1 MIGTIRR
8 VTVCTSILLIAIL
21 LPGWSSHNSRQLYIA
36 GVSEELAAFR
46 KSTIDNLEYKL
57 FFNIP
62 ENKDS
67 VVQATLE
74 LSYNA
79 DVSTPLI
86 LDFIPL
92 YAKDRALN
100 LSLLVNGKLFNTPLK
115 DEHIV
120 VPSRLINKGRN
131 IIHIEFIAGAQSL
144 NRREDLLYTL
154 LVPDRARTLFPCIDQ
169 PNLKARYSLTL
180 EIPATWRAVA
190 NGALKSTYKK
200 EGRVVMDFAK
210 TEPIPTYLFAF
221 VAGRMFE
228 ESFSKNNREI
238 KIFHREEDSLKLSQL
253 PGIANQ
259 IFYSLDWLEEYTGV
273 EYPFSKYDIAIIPG
287 FQYGG
292 MEHIGATLYA
302 HRTMFLERGASINE
316 ELARAKLIAH
326 ETAHMWFGDYV
337 TMCWFNEVW
346 TKEIFA
352 NWFAAKIVSPLYP
365 QVNHKLNFINSYFP
379 AAYSEDRTAGANAIN
394 RELRNLNRAGLIYGN
409 IIYNKAPI
417 VLEMLV
423 KKVGE
428 DRFKEGV
435 REYLKSYAYS
445 NATWDNLISIL
456 ENKTGKE
463 LKSWSD
469 KWVNESGM
477 PHIITEFDTIPNSN
491 GEEYGLFV
499 LDSTQAESI
508 AHTITDLNSEVSRLS
523 ALINIYE
530 NADAGYIPSKILFK
544 SISSIIE
551 LEKNLLIFTRA
562 VNYASSHVLLPYTND
577 IEKVLWSI
585 VERSDNL
592 QKRGIAFRKIIE
604 IAQSQESLERLLKI
618 WREPNEYTYV
628 VISQLDLIRISYL
641 TAIAFPEYYN
651 EIKEIQR
658 DRLESAERLAE
669 FDFVFP
675 SVSPDRSVRDSV
687 FKSLLKKENR
697 EIEPWATQSL
707 SNLNHRLRECYSIGY
722 IDPSLEILE
731 EIRESG
737 DIFFPTNWLRSLLS
751 GHTSLEAGDIVKRFL
766 ERNSQMDEKLISKI
780 LQQSHHLR

>member
-21 LPGWSSHNSRQLYIA
+21 LPGCSSQNSRQLYIA

-551 LEKNLLIFTRA
+551 REKDLLIFTRA

-722 IDPSLEILE
+722 IEPSLEILE

>member
-21 LPGWSSHNSRQLYIA
+21 LPGCSSQNSRQLYIA

-628 VISQLDLIRISYL
+628 VISHLDLIRISYL

>member
-21 LPGWSSHNSRQLYIA
+21 LPGCSSQNSRQLYIA

-394 RELRNLNRAGLIYGN
+394 RELKNLNRAGLIYGN

-551 LEKNLLIFTRA
+551 REKDLLIFTRA

>member
-21 LPGWSSHNSRQLYIA
+21 LPGCSSQNSRQLYIA

>member
-21 LPGWSSHNSRQLYIA
+21 LPGCSSQNSRQLYIA

-469 KWVNESGM
+469 KWVNESRM

-551 LEKNLLIFTRA
+551 REKDLLIFTRA

>member
-8 VTVCTSILLIAIL
+8 VTVCTAIVLIAML
-21 LPGWSSHNSRQLYIA
+21 LPGCSSQNSRQLYMA

-46 KSTIDNLEYKL
+46 KSTIDNIEYKL

-62 ENKDS
+62 QNKDS
-67 VVQATLE
+67 AVKATLE
-74 LSYNA
+74 LSYNT

-100 LSLLVNGKLFNTPLK
+100 LSLLVNGKLFNTSLK

-120 VPSRLINKGRN
+120 VPSRLINKGIN
-131 IIHIEFIAGAQSL
+131 IISIEFIAGAQSL
-144 NRREDLLYTL
+144 NRRDDLLYTL

-190 NGALKSTYKK
+190 NGALKSTHEK

-238 KIFHREEDSLKLSQL
+238 KIFHREEDSLKLAQL

-365 QVNHKLNFINSYFP
+365 QINHKLNFINSYFP

-394 RELRNLNRAGLIYGN
+394 RELKNLNRAGLIYGN
-409 IIYNKAPI
+409 IIYNKAPV

-428 DRFKEGV
+428 DIFREGI

-477 PHIITEFDTIPNSN
+477 PHIITDFDTIPNSN

-499 LDSTQAESI
+499 LDSTQAEII

-530 NADAGYIPSKILFK
+530 NADAGYIPPKILFK

-551 LEKNLLIFTRA
+551 REKDLLIFTRA
-562 VNYASSHVLLPYTND
+562 VSYSSSYILLPFAND
-577 IEKVLWSI
+577 IEQILWRV
-585 VERSDNL
+585 VESSDNL

-618 WREPNEYTYV
+618 WREPNEYSYV

-641 TAIAFPEYYN
+641 SAIAFPKYYN
-651 EIKEIQR
+651 EIKKIQR

>member
-21 LPGWSSHNSRQLYIA
+21 LPGCSSQNSRQLYIA

-346 TKEIFA
+346 IKEIFA

-394 RELRNLNRAGLIYGN
+394 RELKNLNRAGLIYGN

-551 LEKNLLIFTRA
+551 REKDLLIFTRA

>member
-21 LPGWSSHNSRQLYIA
+21 LPGCSSQNSRQLYIA

-551 LEKNLLIFTRA
+551 RENDLLIFTRA

>member
-21 LPGWSSHNSRQLYIA
+21 LPGCSSQNSRQLYIA

-100 LSLLVNGKLFNTPLK
+100 LSFLVNGKLFNTPLK

-551 LEKNLLIFTRA
+551 REKDLLIFTRA

-628 VISQLDLIRISYL
+628 VISHLDLIRISYL

>member
-21 LPGWSSHNSRQLYIA
+21 LPGCSSQNSRQLYIA

-394 RELRNLNRAGLIYGN
+394 RELKNLNRAGLIYGN

-435 REYLKSYAYS
+435 REYLKSHAYS

-551 LEKNLLIFTRA
+551 REKDLLIFTRA

>member
-21 LPGWSSHNSRQLYIA
+21 LPGCSSQNSRQLYIA

-551 LEKNLLIFTRA
+551 REKDLLIFTRA

>member
-551 LEKNLLIFTRA
+551 REKDLLIFTRA

-722 IDPSLEILE
+722 IEPSLEILE